1 METNQGVSQGSVL
14 GPSLFLLYI
23 NDLPVNII
31 NMPMILMC

>member
-1 METNQGVSQGSVL
+1 MEMNQGMPQGLVL
-14 GPSLFLLYI
+14 GLLLFLLYI